1 MLTYYQA
8 VELMSSLPA
17 LLSSAKDKVVFDDEE
32 KHSGDLEIMEDSS
45 EMESWYLV
53 NRSMAANGE
62 YFTD

>member
-1 MLTYYQA
+1 
-8 VELMSSLPA
+8 MSSLPA

>member
-8 VELMSSLPA
+8 VELMSYLPA
-17 LLSSAKDKVVFDDEE
+17 LLSPANDKTVFDNEE
-32 KHSGDLEIMEDSS
+32 IKAADMDIIEDMS

-62 YFTD
+62 YFSD

>member
-8 VELMSSLPA
+8 VELMSCLPA
-17 LLSSAKDKVVFDDEE
+17 LLSSARDKAVFDDDE
-32 KHSGDLEIMEDSS
+32 KIAGNMDISEDMS

>member
-8 VELMSSLPA
+8 IELMSCLPA
-17 LLSSAKDKVVFDDEE
+17 LLSSAKDKTVFDDEQ
-32 KHSGDLEIMEDSS
+32 KISANLDIIEDMS

-53 NRSMAANGE
+53 NRSIAANGE